1 MTAITQTRFP
11 FDNSYARLPEG
22 FFAEI
27 APTHVAAPRLI
38 KFNEKL
44 AEELGLPTLED
55 SEKAAVFSGNA
66 LPGGAQPIAMAYSG
80 HQFGHFS
87 PELGDGRAILLGEVV
102 DRNGRRRD
110 IQLKGSGPTPFSR
123 RGDGRAALGPVL
135 REYLVS
141 EAFHALG
148 IPATRA
154 LAAVTTGERVYRE
167 VALPG
172 AVLTRVASSHVRVGT
187 FQYFAARRDREAI
200 MRLVEYVIDRHYP
213 DARSADRPARALFES
228 VVARQAQLVARWM
241 QVGFIHGVMNTDN
254 MSISGETIDFGPCAF
269 MDHYD
274 PAMVFSS
281 IDTGGRYA
289 YANQPI
295 VAQWNLA
302 RLVETLMFLFNPDAD
317 KALEMAKESLASF
330 KDIYQNAW
338 LEGFRRKLGLF
349 NAEDG
354 DLVLIQKFLDALH
367 TSQADFTI
375 GFRSLAHVLQSSS
388 VETRLAAA
396 AFAEW
401 RERWTQRLSRQPQ
414 TQVDVVNLLRTSNPA
429 FIPRNHRIEQIIE
442 AAIDRED
449 FSRFHEMTDVLSRPF
464 DEQTDHEFY
473 ARPPQHEERVLQTFC
488 GT

>member
-1 MTAITQTRFP
+1 MTAINQTRFP
-11 FDNSYARLPEG
+11 FDNSYARLPED
-22 FFAEI
+22 FFA
-27 APTHVAAPRLI
+27 PVPPGTVASPRLI
-38 KFNEKL
+38 RFNESL
-44 AEELGLPTLED
+44 AVELGLPHLGD
-55 SEKAAVFSGNA
+55 AEKTAIFSGNE

-87 PELGDGRAILLGEVV
+87 PELGDGRAILLGEIV

-110 IQLKGSGPTPFSR
+110 VQLKGSGPTPFSR
-123 RGDGRAALGPVL
+123 RGDGRAALGPVM

-148 IPATRA
+148 VPATRA

-172 AVLTRVASSHVRVGT
+172 AVLTRVASSHIRVGT

-213 DARSADRPARALFES
+213 DARQAERPARALYEN

-241 QVGFIHGVMNTDN
+241 QIGFIHGVMNTDN
-254 MSISGETIDFGPCAF
+254 MSVSGETIDFGPCAF

-289 YANQPI
+289 YSNQPI

-302 RLVETLMFLFNPDAD
+302 RLVETLMFLFDPDAD
-317 KALEMAKESLASF
+317 KALEMAKESLAAF
-330 KDIYQNAW
+330 KDIYQTAW
-338 LEGFRRKLGLF
+338 LDGFRRKLGLF
-349 NAEDG
+349 GAEDDDAG
-354 DLVLIQKFLDALH
+354 LVQTFLDTLAA
-367 TSQADFTI
+367 TKSDFTI
-375 GFRSLAHVLQSSS
+375 AFRALASALESPPA
-388 VETRLAAA
+388 ENPLGAA
-396 AFAEW
+396 AFSDW
-401 RERWTQRLSRQPQ
+401 RARWAQRLSRQPQ
-414 TQVDVVNLLRTSNPA
+414 SKTDVAALLRASNPA
-429 FIPRNHRIEQIIE
+429 FIPRNHRIEQAIE
-442 AAIDRED
+442 AAIDRDD
-449 FSRFHEMTDVLSRPF
+449 FTRFHEMLAVLSRPY
-464 DEQTDHEFY
+464 DDQPQYELY

>member
-1 MTAITQTRFP
+1 MTAIIDTRFP
-11 FDNSYARLPEG
+11 FDNTYARLPED
-22 FFAEI
+22 FFAQI
-27 APTHVAAPRLI
+27 APTRVAAPRLI
-38 KFNEKL
+38 KFNDAL
-44 AEELGLPTLED
+44 AAELGLPPLDDADKTAL
-55 SEKAAVFSGNA
+55 FSGND
-66 LPGGAQPIAMAYSG
+66 LPGGAEPIAMAYAG
-80 HQFGHFS
+80 HQFGGFS
-87 PELGDGRAILLGEVV
+87 PQLGDGRAILLGEIV

-110 IQLKGSGPTPFSR
+110 VQLKGSGPTPFSR

-172 AVLTRVASSHVRVGT
+172 AVLTRVASSHIRVGT

-213 DARSADRPARALFES
+213 DARDAERPARALYES
-228 VVARQAQLVARWM
+228 IIARQAQLVARWM
-241 QVGFIHGVMNTDN
+241 QIGFIHGVMNTDN

-302 RLVETLMFLFNPDAD
+302 RLVETIMFLFDPDAD
-317 KALEMAKESLASF
+317 KALDMAKESLATF
-330 KDIYQNAW
+330 QPVYQSAW
-338 LEGFRRKLGLF
+338 LDGFRRKLGLF
-349 NAEDG
+349 NAEDD
-354 DLVLIQKFLDALH
+354 DLDLIQKFLDALH
-367 TSQADFTI
+367 ATQSDFTI
-375 GFRSLAHVLQSSS
+375 GFRSLAHM
-388 VETRLAAA
+388 LAAPSA
-396 AFAEW
+396 ENPLAAGAFAEW
-401 RERWTQRLSRQPQ
+401 RERWEQRLSRQPQ
-414 TQVDVVNLLRTSNPA
+414 TKDAVADLLRASNPA
-429 FIPRNHRIEQIIE
+429 FIPRNHRIEQVIE
-442 AAIDRED
+442 AAIDRDD
-449 FSRFHEMTDVLSRPF
+449 FSRFHEMLAVLSRPY
-464 DEQTDHEFY
+464 DDQPEHELF